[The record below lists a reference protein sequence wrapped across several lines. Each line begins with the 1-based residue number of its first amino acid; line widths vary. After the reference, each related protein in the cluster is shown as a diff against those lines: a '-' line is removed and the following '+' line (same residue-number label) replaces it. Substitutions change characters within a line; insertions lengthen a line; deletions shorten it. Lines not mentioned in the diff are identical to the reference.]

1 MTSDRKDAAT
11 SGRAAVDLPYRLD
24 WRAAGVRIGAH
35 RGKVVG
41 TGGLFR
47 DFDTLM
53 RSPDPRRIDL
63 RMSMRDPH
71 ETLYIR
77 RFEQKTAI
85 TVYAL
90 VDLSASMSFAGS
102 VAKMQVVAD
111 LCATLAASTR
121 RIGDAFG
128 LIGCNEHIVPQ
139 FFLPATRSRGSEADM
154 VEGLRN
160 YVPVG
165 RSAEGLIEGASYLAG
180 RRKLVFVLSD
190 FYMPLATIE
199 RLFEALSQHDVV
211 PIVLKDRRETSDLPR
226 YGLVSLTDLE
236 TGRRRLLAMRPGLRE
251 KWRSDAEAQMRA
263 LNALAMRYGR
273 QAFEILGPVNWDRLS
288 AYLMGETA

>member
-1 MTSDRKDAAT
+1 MTGDRS
-11 SGRAAVDLPYRLD
+11 SGRDSSQAPGDLPYRLD
-24 WRAAGVRIGAH
+24 WRTAGVRIGAR
-35 RGKVVG
+35 RGKVEG

-63 RMSMRDPH
+63 RMSLRDPND
-71 ETLYIR
+71 TLYVR
-77 RFEQKTAI
+77 RFEQKAAI

-128 LIGCNEHIVPQ
+128 LIGANEHIVPE
-139 FFLPATRSRGSEADM
+139 FFLPATRSRGGEAEM
-154 VEGLRN
+154 VARLRG
-160 YVPVG
+160 YLPAG
-165 RSAEGLIEGASYLAG
+165 HGAEGLIEAANYLVG

-190 FYMPLATIE
+190 FYMPLALVE

-211 PIVLKDRRETSDLPR
+211 PIVLKDRRESEDLPR
-226 YGLVSLTDLE
+226 YGLISLADLE
-236 TGRRRLLAMRPGLRE
+236 TGRRRLLAMRPSLRE
-251 KWRSDAEAQMRA
+251 KWRREAAEQKRA
-263 LNALAMRYGR
+263 LNALATRYGR
-273 QAFEILGPVNWDRLS
+273 PAFEIAGPIDWDRLS
-288 AYLMGETA
+288 AYLMGEAA

>member
-1 MTSDRKDAAT
+1 MT
-11 SGRAAVDLPYRLD
+11 SGRTKDSDSSQAVDLPYRLD
-24 WRAAGVRIGAH
+24 WRAAGNRIGAH
-35 RGKVVG
+35 RGKVEG

-47 DFDTLM
+47 DFDTLL

-63 RMSMRDPH
+63 RMSLRDPNG
-71 ETLYIR
+71 TLYVR

-85 TVYAL
+85 SVYAL

-128 LIGCNEHIVPQ
+128 LIGCNEHILPQ
-139 FFLPATRSRGSEADM
+139 FFLPATRSRGGEADM
-154 VEGLRN
+154 VARLRA
-160 YVPVG
+160 YIPAG
-165 RSAEGLIEGASYLAG
+165 RGAEGLIEAASYLAG

-199 RLFEALSQHDVV
+199 LLFEALSRHDVV
-211 PIVLKDRRETSDLPR
+211 PIALKDRREVDDLPR
-226 YGLVSLTDLE
+226 YGLISLADLE
-236 TGRRRLLAMRPGLRE
+236 TGRRRLLAVRPSLRE
-251 KWRSDAEAQMRA
+251 KWRRDAEEQKRA
-263 LNALAMRYGR
+263 LSALATRYGR
-273 QAFEILGPVNWDRLS
+273 PAFEILGPIDWDRLS

>member
-1 MTSDRKDAAT
+1 MT
-11 SGRAAVDLPYRLD
+11 SGRRDAAKAGLAAADLPYRLD
-24 WRAAGVRIGAH
+24 WRAAGIRIGAH
-35 RGKVVG
+35 RGKVEG

-63 RMSMRDPH
+63 RMSMRDPNGS
-71 ETLYIR
+71 LYVR

-85 TVYAL
+85 AVYAL
-90 VDLSASMSFAGS
+90 VDLSASMSFAGG
-102 VAKMQVVAD
+102 VAKMQIVAD

-128 LIGCNEHIVPQ
+128 LIGANEHIVPE
-139 FFLPATRSRGSEADM
+139 FLLPATRSRGGEADM
-154 VEGLRN
+154 VERLRA

-165 RSAEGLIEGASYLAG
+165 RGTEGLIEAANYLAG

-211 PIVLKDRRETSDLPR
+211 PIVLKDRREVEDLPR
-226 YGLVSLTDLE
+226 YGLVSLADLE
-236 TGRRRLLAMRPGLRE
+236 TGRRRLFAMRPALRE
-251 KWRSDAEAQMRA
+251 KWHRDAAEQMRA
-263 LNALAMRYGR
+263 LNALAARYGR
-273 QAFEILGPVNWDRLS
+273 GAFEILGPIDWDRLS
-288 AYLMGETA
+288 AYLMGEAA